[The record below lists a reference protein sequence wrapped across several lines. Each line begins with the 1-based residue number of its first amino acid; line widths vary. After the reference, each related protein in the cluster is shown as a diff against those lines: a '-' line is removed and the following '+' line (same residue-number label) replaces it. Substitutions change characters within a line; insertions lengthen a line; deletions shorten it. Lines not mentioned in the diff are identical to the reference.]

1 LPEIE
6 CSRLE
11 ILLYM
16 TIKDNYELLRK
27 LALFESLG
35 SAQLKRLIFLS
46 EHYLLQPGEYLFHK
60 GDNTDSVFGV
70 LSGEFSV
77 ILPAKGEEIIVN
89 KSTCGSLVGEMA
101 VISGEPRSAS
111 MRAEMVS
118 EVIEIDSELFLE
130 TITSNPDIA
139 KKMMQLLATRL
150 VQVHEMLETTPSD

>member
-1 LPEIE
+1 
-6 CSRLE
+6 
-11 ILLYM
+11 M

-35 SAQLKRLIFLS
+35 APQLKRLIFLS
-46 EHYLLQPGEYLFHK
+46 EHYLIQPGEYLFHK

-70 LSGEFSV
+70 ITGEFSV
-77 ILPAKGEEIIVN
+77 ILPTEGEEIIVD

-111 MRAEMVS
+111 MRAEMTS

-130 TITSNPDIA
+130 TITSNPEIA
-139 KKMMQLLATRL
+139 KKMMQLLATRMVNMHKL
-150 VQVHEMLETTPSD
+150 LESNPKH

>member
-1 LPEIE
+1 
-6 CSRLE
+6 
-11 ILLYM
+11 M
-16 TIKDNYELLRK
+16 TIKDNYNLLRK

-35 SAQLKRLIFLS
+35 APQLKRLIFFS
-46 EHYLLQPGEYLFHK
+46 QHYLIQPGEYLFHK

-77 ILPAKGEEIIVN
+77 VLPTQGDEIIVD
-89 KSTCGSLVGEMA
+89 KPKCGSLVGEMA
-101 VISGEPRSAS
+101 VISGESRNAS
-111 MRAEMVS
+111 MRAEMLS

-150 VQVHEMLETTPSD
+150 VNMHKMLESNPKS

>member
-1 LPEIE
+1 
-6 CSRLE
+6 
-11 ILLYM
+11 M

-35 SAQLKRLIFLS
+35 APQLKRLIFLS
-46 EHYLLQPGEYLFHK
+46 EHYLIQPGEYLFHK

-77 ILPAKGEEIIVN
+77 ILPTKSEEIIVD
-89 KSTCGSLVGEMA
+89 KSICGSLVGAMA

-111 MRAEMVS
+111 MRAEMTS

-150 VQVHEMLETTPSD
+150 VKMHEMLESNPNK

>member
-1 LPEIE
+1 
-6 CSRLE
+6 
-11 ILLYM
+11 M

-35 SAQLKRLIFLS
+35 APQLKRLIFLS
-46 EHYLLQPGEYLFHK
+46 EHYLIQPGEYLFHK

-70 LSGEFSV
+70 ITGEFSV
-77 ILPAKGEEIIVN
+77 ILPTEDEEIIVD

-111 MRAEMVS
+111 MRAEMTS

-130 TITSNPDIA
+130 TITSNPEIA
-139 KKMMQLLATRL
+139 KKMMQLLATRMVNMHKL
-150 VQVHEMLETTPSD
+150 LESNPKH

>member
-1 LPEIE
+1 
-6 CSRLE
+6 
-11 ILLYM
+11 M

-35 SAQLKRLIFLS
+35 APQLKRLIFLS
-46 EHYLLQPGEYLFHK
+46 EHYLIQPGEYLFHK

-70 LSGEFSV
+70 ITGEFSV
-77 ILPAKGEEIIVN
+77 ILPTEDEEIIVD

-111 MRAEMVS
+111 MRAEMTS

-130 TITSNPDIA
+130 TITSNPEIA
-139 KKMMQLLATRL
+139 KKMMQLLVTRMVNMHKL
-150 VQVHEMLETTPSD
+150 LESNPKH

>member
-1 LPEIE
+1 
-6 CSRLE
+6 
-11 ILLYM
+11 M

-35 SAQLKRLIFLS
+35 APQLKRLIFLS
-46 EHYLLQPGEYLFHK
+46 EHYLIQPGEYLFHK

-77 ILPAKGEEIIVN
+77 ILPTKSEEIIVD
-89 KSTCGSLVGEMA
+89 KSICGSLVGEMA

-111 MRAEMVS
+111 MRAEMTS

-150 VQVHEMLETTPSD
+150 VKMHEMLESNPNK

>member
-1 LPEIE
+1 
-6 CSRLE
+6 
-11 ILLYM
+11 M

-35 SAQLKRLIFLS
+35 APQLKRLIFLS
-46 EHYLLQPGEYLFHK
+46 EHYLIQPGEYLFHK

-70 LSGEFSV
+70 ITGEFAV
-77 ILPAKGEEIIVN
+77 ILPTEDEEIIVD

-111 MRAEMVS
+111 MRAEMTS

-130 TITSNPDIA
+130 TITSNPEIA
-139 KKMMQLLATRL
+139 KKMMQLLAARMVNMHKL
-150 VQVHEMLETTPSD
+150 LESNPKH